1 MAVLSVRIG
10 GIPLSRYLALVPFVV
25 LAAACNQLPPRR
37 GADVQ
42 TQTAATLRTADPVEI
57 VIAPVID
64 ARTQKGR
71 EMALPTGNLR
81 AALQTGLV
89 QRRYSPLNLD
99 LVDTK
104 VVNAAYRPGSLDE
117 QAVLQLTVE
126 RWDTSLWTVRQ
137 SITATLDAR
146 LLSPTGT
153 VLWSGRLEDTRFD
166 FADIRDQYT
175 TETALIRH
183 ACAKVTTELL
193 AALPPREPRP
203 GTAEGAGSAS
213 APLK

>member
-1 MAVLSVRIG
+1 
-10 GIPLSRYLALVPFVV
+10 
-25 LAAACNQLPPRR
+25 
-37 GADVQ
+37 
-42 TQTAATLRTADPVEI
+42 
-57 VIAPVID
+57 VIAPVVD

-71 EMALPTGNLR
+71 EMALPTSNLR

-146 LLSPTGT
+146 FLSPTGT

-166 FADIRDQYT
+166 FADVKDQFT

-183 ACAKVTTELL
+183 ACNKVTTELL

-203 GTAEGAGSAS
+203 GSGAGSGSTATEPM
-213 APLK
+213 PLK